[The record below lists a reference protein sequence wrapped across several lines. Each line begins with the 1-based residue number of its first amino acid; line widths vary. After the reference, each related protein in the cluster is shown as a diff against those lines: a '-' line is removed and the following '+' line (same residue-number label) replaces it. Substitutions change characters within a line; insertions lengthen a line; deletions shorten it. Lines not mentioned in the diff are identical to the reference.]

1 MTYDDFVARY
11 KEAHRAWILG
21 RLDRAAAVD
30 ALARLRA
37 VVPSLEPPDQRPNA
51 AELLRVWEAEISP
64 EAADRMARAVT
75 ALSRAERDGGTVTE
89 RIARAE
95 AGIAEI
101 GRIAAEAEDARER
114 SAIRG
119 MSETL
124 AKLADALRRSPR

>member
-1 MTYDDFVARY
+1 
-11 KEAHRAWILG
+11 
-21 RLDRAAAVD
+21 
-30 ALARLRA
+30 
-37 VVPSLEPPDQRPNA
+37 VPSLEPPEQRPNA
-51 AELLRVWEAEISP
+51 EQLLRVWEAEISP
-64 EAADRMARAVT
+64 EAADRMERAVT
-75 ALSRAERDGGTVTE
+75 ALSQAERDGGTVME